1 MFYEDEFEGGVLM
14 GAVKKIE
21 EPIDISFL
29 LLMKY
34 RKPVISLS
42 ELLPDYL
49 PHLTIEQANKRAN
62 KCTLP
67 FPAFKSDGRNSP
79 FYVHLSD
86 VAFWLDSMQKDSKRD
101 WQAMNE

>member
-1 MFYEDEFEGGVLM
+1 MM

-79 FYVHLSD
+79 FYVHLAD
-86 VAFWLDSMQKDSKRD
+86 VAFWLNSIQKESRKD
-101 WQAMNE
+101 WQAMHD

>member
-1 MFYEDEFEGGVLM
+1 M
-14 GAVKKIE
+14 GALAKRVDD
-21 EPIDISFL
+21 PVDVGFM

-34 RKPVISLS
+34 RKPVIRL
-42 ELLPDYL
+42 EDLLPDYL

-86 VAFWLDSMQKDSKRD
+86 VAFFFFFMQKDSKRD

>member
-1 MFYEDEFEGGVLM
+1 MGIHAKRIEDPV
-14 GAVKKIE
+14 
-21 EPIDISFL
+21 DIGFM

-42 ELLPDYL
+42 DLLPDYL

-79 FYVHLSD
+79 FYVRLSD
-86 VAFWLDSMQKDSKRD
+86 VAFWLESIQKESKKD
-101 WQAMNE
+101 WQAMND

>member
-1 MFYEDEFEGGVLM
+1 MTHSYSSMTRVLLIQHS
-14 GAVKKIE
+14 GQGIG
-21 EPIDISFL
+21 ISICL
-29 LLMKY
+29 G
-34 RKPVISLS
+34 
-42 ELLPDYL
+42 
-49 PHLTIEQANKRAN
+49 
-62 KCTLP
+62 

>member
-1 MFYEDEFEGGVLM
+1 MM

-21 EPIDISFL
+21 EPIDISFM

-49 PHLTIEQANKRAN
+49 PHLTLEQANKRAN

-86 VAFWLDSMQKDSKRD
+86 VAFWLNSIQKESRKD
-101 WQAMNE
+101 WQAMND

>member
-1 MFYEDEFEGGVLM
+1 M

-62 KCTLP
+62 V
-67 FPAFKSDGRNSP
+67 G
-79 FYVHLSD
+79 
-86 VAFWLDSMQKDSKRD
+86 
-101 WQAMNE
+101 

>member
-1 MFYEDEFEGGVLM
+1 MM

-21 EPIDISFL
+21 EPIDISFM

-49 PHLTIEQANKRAN
+49 PHLTLEQANKRAN

-79 FYVHLSD
+79 FYVHLGD
-86 VAFWLDSMQKDSKRD
+86 VAFWLDSIQKESRKD
-101 WQAMNE
+101 WQAMHD

>member
-1 MFYEDEFEGGVLM
+1 M

-21 EPIDISFL
+21 EPIDISFM

-49 PHLTIEQANKRAN
+49 PHLTLEQANKRAN

-79 FYVHLSD
+79 FYVHLDD
-86 VAFWLDSMQKDSKRD
+86 VVSWLNSIQRESKKD
-101 WQAMNE
+101 WQAMND